1 MRGSARAMTSRL
13 ESSNGVQS
21 TSSSKETGRKKL
33 RTGAGK
39 GTAEESR
46 SGNKRPT
53 RTGPR
58 GQVWGSAGGA
68 WVGAVSGCSGRAARR
83 HRVAADADS
92 QCRREQKTQRPNT
105 RGKGGINF
113 RREGENQPHKPV
125 MKRGPTSLRGGTQ
138 PRRPRVSCSK
148 VESACAETQETAVGS
163 SRLPMLH
170 VDIQGRATTL
180 APQLMIRSSRG
191 QKPRPDA
198 GSGAPATA
206 GQGAAGGFWKEG
218 KQLKQG
224 GVGVEGGRTRVHDA
238 TPPSDPCPGLPWSPH
253 RHGLKRGSGSELCQS
268 SVHSGPCRKTS
279 RWLCLQ
285 PWMQPALPRRPRV
298 SGYEKPST
306 VQR

>member
-1 MRGSARAMTSRL
+1 
-13 ESSNGVQS
+13 
-21 TSSSKETGRKKL
+21 
-33 RTGAGK
+33 
-39 GTAEESR
+39 
-46 SGNKRPT
+46 
-53 RTGPR
+53 
-58 GQVWGSAGGA
+58 
-68 WVGAVSGCSGRAARR
+68 
-83 HRVAADADS
+83 
-92 QCRREQKTQRPNT
+92 
-105 RGKGGINF
+105 
-113 RREGENQPHKPV
+113 
-125 MKRGPTSLRGGTQ
+125 
-138 PRRPRVSCSK
+138 
-148 VESACAETQETAVGS
+148 
-163 SRLPMLH
+163 MLH

-198 GSGAPATA
+198 GSGAPGRA

-298 SGYEKPST
+298 SGYQGMRNPALCNGNVIIAGTCKRHRRRLPRHQSRRPRSFPLGQNNADGPQRCRSCLTCMWGHST
-306 VQR
+306 EYMQCSSVRESAQNTP